1 MEADPQ
7 KLRVKGET
15 GMGKIS
21 LQMYT
26 LRAYTGTAAA
36 LEETLE
42 KLRAIG
48 FSTVQYSVPAAF
60 DGKTVRD
67 IFRRTGMEN
76 DSVFC
81 PALALKARMRDVL
94 GQCDLFGTEY
104 IRTDSI
110 PRGLTSD
117 AAGYEMFAHWLNEA
131 AGPYKRAGKKI
142 LYHFHTFEFIR
153 FGNETG
159 VDILLRETDPE
170 AVQIIPDTHW
180 IHCGGTSPAA
190 FLTRYRGRYDY
201 VHVKDYAIGPMGE
214 QLEARPVRFAPAGE
228 GSLDWPGILRV
239 CRDAGVK
246 SYAIEQD
253 DTYGRDP
260 FDCVRASFAFLRAAG
275 VTA

>member
-1 MEADPQ
+1 
-7 KLRVKGET
+7 
-15 GMGKIS
+15 MGKIS

-26 LRAYTGTAAA
+26 LRAYTGTMAD
-36 LEETLE
+36 LEKTLE
-42 KLRAIG
+42 RLRAIG

-60 DGKTVRD
+60 DAAAVRD
-67 IFRRTGMEN
+67 VFRRTGMAN

-81 PALALKARMRDVL
+81 PSLALKERARDVL
-94 GQCDLFGTEY
+94 GQCELFGTDR

-110 PRGLTSD
+110 PRGLASD
-117 AAGYEMFAHWLNEA
+117 AAGYEMYAHWLNEA
-131 AGPYKRAGKKI
+131 AAPYKRAGKKI

-153 FGNETG
+153 FGSETG
-159 VDILLRETDPE
+159 VDILLKETDPE
-170 AVQIIPDTHW
+170 AVEIIPDTHW

-190 FLTRYRGRYDY
+190 FLDRYRGRYGY
-201 VHVKDYAIGPMGE
+201 VHVKDYAVSPMGA
-214 QLEARPVRFAPAGE
+214 QLEDRPIRFAPVGE
-228 GSLDWPGILRV
+228 GSLDWPEILRV